1 MFDPD
6 LYRDKAE
13 IEAWKQRGPI
23 HTFSARLKEE
33 GMLSEAQFLEIDAR
47 VGQEVAAAVAFA
59 DASRWEAVE
68 TLTTDVGAA
77 GAQP

>member
-23 HTFSARLKEE
+23 HKLTLRMKSEGRLTEE
-33 GMLSEAQFLEIDAR
+33 QFLAID
-47 VGQEVAAAVAFA
+47 AAAVGEVNTAVEFA
-59 DASRWEAVE
+59 DAGTWEDPRD
-68 TLTTDVGAA
+68 LMRDVCTEPAA
-77 GAQP
+77 